1 MLTEVTPS
9 SVKHVRKPEH
19 QELAILLGVGEAHDF
34 SDPTRLSRLV
44 TIRASQ
50 AHERIPLFPEPKSAL
65 AASSACG
72 GEWPRATPIA
82 KCGLLSKG
90 R

>member
-50 AHERIPLFPEPKSAL
+50 AHERIPLFPEPEKCPCSIV
-65 AASSACG
+65 SMRG
-72 GEWPRATPIA
+72 GMAT
-82 KCGLLSKG
+82 SNTNS
-90 R
+90 